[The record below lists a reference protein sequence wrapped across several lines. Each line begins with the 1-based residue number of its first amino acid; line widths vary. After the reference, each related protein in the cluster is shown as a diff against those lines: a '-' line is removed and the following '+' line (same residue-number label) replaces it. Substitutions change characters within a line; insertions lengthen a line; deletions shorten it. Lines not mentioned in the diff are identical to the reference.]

1 MLPWEAIINRGKELT
16 MGGIEL
22 YRGAKMAKEAK
33 KMRKEYD
40 AYERSIPEQ
49 DPGMVNLLG
58 ETRRRR
64 RAFDAG
70 TDPMTSYTQQQITNQ
85 GAQTQENAVRSGRGN
100 LGDLMRVQAGTNAA
114 LAQSGAYASRNS
126 AALFE
131 MEGNLVGAMADSL
144 YNRQLFKANLL
155 WYEYARKRED
165 ANRSTSAGIGLI
177 NQPTNVMGGG
187 GAGQGLKSYTNQG
200 NAAHPQQSSTTSGA
214 ADNPNLNS
222 LLSGMKYN
230 SQSNYGFNYQQ
241 PTYAQQG
248 IGFGY

>member
-1 MLPWEAIINRGKELT
+1 MEGGGNRAKELT
-16 MGGIEL
+16 MGGVEL
-22 YRGAKMAKEAK
+22 YRGWRMAKQAK

-49 DPGMVNLLG
+49 DPGVVNLLG

-114 LAQSGAYASRNS
+114 LAQSGAYASRNA
-126 AALFE
+126 AALFG
-131 MEGNLVGAMADSL
+131 MEGNLVGGMADRL
-144 YNRQLFKANLL
+144 YNRQLSKANML
-155 WYEYARKRED
+155 WSEYARKRED
-165 ANRSTSAGIGLI
+165 ANRSTSAGIGLVFA
-177 NQPTNVMGGG
+177 PTNTFGGG
-187 GAGQGLKSYTNQG
+187 GGKS
-200 NAAHPQQSSTTSGA
+200 NAAPPPQQSSTTKDA

-248 IGFGY
+248 IGLEY

>member
-1 MLPWEAIINRGKELT
+1 MAGV
-16 MGGIEL
+16 EL

-70 TDPMTSYTQQQITNQ
+70 TDPMTSYTQQQIMNQ

-126 AALFE
+126 AALFG
-131 MEGNLVGAMADSL
+131 MEGNLVGAMADRL
-144 YNRQLFKANLL
+144 YNRQLSKANML
-155 WYEYARKRED
+155 WSEYARKRED
-165 ANRSTSAGIGLI
+165 ANRSTSAGIGLAFK
-177 NQPTNVMGGG
+177 PTNAFGGG
-187 GAGQGLKSYTNQG
+187 GGGGQSK
-200 NAAHPQQSSTTSGA
+200 NADPPQQSSTTSGA